1 MSKIDTLHPLIKA
14 EVLELVTHVN
24 TVILTGKV
32 KMIVTQGLR
41 TFDEQNKLF
50 AQRPKVTNAKGGQ
63 SIHNYGLAF
72 DFCLVDGGRT
82 IWDTVKDFDNDK
94 VADWMEVVKV
104 FKAAGYVWG
113 GDFRSIVDRPHFE
126 KTFGHTWQQL
136 LAIKQSGKSENGYLK
151 FK

>member
-50 AQRPKVTNAKGGQ
+50 AQQPKVTNAKGGQ

-72 DFCLVDGGRT
+72 DFCLADGGRT

-94 VADWMEVVKV
+94 VPDWMEVVKV

-113 GDFRSIVDRPHFE
+113 GDFRSITDRPHFE

-136 LAIKQSGKSENGYLK
+136 LAIKQSGKTENGYVII
-151 FK
+151 

>member
-1 MSKIDTLHPLIKA
+1 MSKIDTLHPVVRDEVQKA
-14 EVLELVTHVN
+14 VLHIN
-24 TVILTGKV
+24 TNILTGKV

-72 DFCLVDGGRT
+72 DFCLVDGKTT
-82 IWDTVKDFDNDK
+82 IWDTNKDYDGDK
-94 VADWMEVVKV
+94 HSDWMEVVEY
-104 FKAAGYVWG
+104 FKSLSWKWG

-136 LAIKQSGKSENGYLK
+136 LELKMENKTKNGYVILK
-151 FK
+151 